1 MEPSIFNTSWIRDKW
16 HCWKSRTKSERRNL
30 SSIATIRIGWKV
42 WAYSM
47 ECYCYLRN
55 IQDFLADGETPHER
69 WFGEPFKGPI
79 IPFGAMVEY
88 HPISARDQSRLH
100 QFGKTSFTRNLSWVC
115 TDRGVNLDW
124 RYSDCGSG
132 RIGKFGRIRNLS
144 SENQRERSTD
154 IKKVRRIHIPS
165 SRYSK
170 IVRKRLRIPRT
181 DS

>member
-42 WAYSM
+42 VGLFYGMLLLSAKYPRPLGRRWNSSWKM
-47 ECYCYLRN
+47 FWWT
-55 IQDFLADGETPHER
+55 IQRCNNSFWSNGWTSPDFSTRA
-69 WFGEPFKGPI
+69 I
-79 IPFGAMVEY
+79 
-88 HPISARDQSRLH
+88 
-100 QFGKTSFTRNLSWVC
+100 KTSSIWQTSLPGIFLGYALIAEWIWKG
-115 TDRGVNLDW
+115 DILIADLEELENLDVSEIYP
-124 RYSDCGSG
+124 R
-132 RIGKFGRIRNLS
+132 RINAKEVLIS
-144 SENQRERSTD
+144 QREEEFIS
-154 IKKVRRIHIPS
+154 S